1 MPEPYSYELV
11 GHHGIRVTFTPR
23 GAGAVPAVT
32 YADSTHAEQSFV
44 GTDRVSIIDGP
55 AGELVSVTL
64 QAIPDGDTTDFAFLA
79 PRINLPEG
87 TDHAPVRTIGFTAL
101 HRDTIAGPPPS
112 GQIDLYWET
121 ALVGCARNGG
131 IHPL

>member
-1 MPEPYSYELV
+1 MSEPYSYELA
-11 GHHGIRVTFTPR
+11 GHHGVRLTFTPS

-32 YADSTHAEQSFV
+32 YADTTHAEQSFV
-44 GTDRVSIIDGP
+44 GTDRVSITETP

-64 QAIPDGDTTDFAFLA
+64 DAIPDGDTTDFAFLA
-79 PRINLPEG
+79 PRINLPDG
-87 TDHAPVRTIGFTAL
+87 THHAAVRTIGFTAL
-101 HRDTIAGPPPS
+101 HRGTFAGPPQS